1 MIKKMFF
8 GAMVS
13 LSVLS
18 ASAQDQDQKTIEVFN
33 PHWYVQIQGGA
44 QYTEGERAFK
54 DLLSPNVQLGAGYN
68 FTPVFGARFSLNAWQ
83 SKGGSEIENTEYG
96 WKWKYVTPAVD
107 ATFNLSNALFGYN
120 PNRVFNFSV
129 FAGVGLNVAFS
140 NDEAADVNNALVAK
154 YGGITRPSEDQ
165 WLRYLWDGTKCRLN
179 GRLGFA
185 ADFRVSE
192 RLSLG
197 LEGQFNMLNDHYN
210 SKKASNPDFY
220 YNLLAGVK
228 FNLGKTHTTK
238 VVEAPA
244 PKVIERIIEKQVEK
258 PVVNPVEKQ
267 TQVVEKIVKE
277 PLRRDVFFT
286 ISSTNISKAE
296 LVKVEE
302 IAAYLNKYKDAKVS
316 ITGYADKGT
325 GNPKLNKSLSERRAQ
340 IVADALV
347 KQFGISADRV
357 KVDSKGDTEQPFD
370 IDVQNRVS
378 ICVAE

>member
-1 MIKKMFF
+1 MIKKVLF
-8 GAMVS
+8 GAMMS
-13 LSVLS
+13 LSVLG
-18 ASAQDQDQKTIEVFN
+18 ASAQEQEQKTVEVFN
-33 PHWYVQIQGGA
+33 PHWYIQIQGGA

-54 DLLSPNVQLGAGYN
+54 HLVSPNVQLGAGYN
-68 FTPVFGARFSLNAWQ
+68 FTPVFGARLSFNAWQ
-83 SKGGSEIENTEYG
+83 SKGGSKIMDAEYG

-107 ATFNLSNALFGYN
+107 VTFNLSNALFGYN
-120 PNRVFNFSV
+120 PTRVFNFSV
-129 FAGVGLNVAFS
+129 FAGIGANIAFD
-140 NDEAADVNNALVAK
+140 NDEATDVNNALLAK
-154 YGGITRPSEDQ
+154 YGTNRPSEDQ

-185 ADFRVSE
+185 ADFRVSD
-192 RLSLG
+192 RVSLG

-244 PKVIERIIEKQVEK
+244 PKIVERIVEKTVEK
-258 PVVNPVEKQ
+258 PVVKPAEVIEK
-267 TQVVEKIVKE
+267 VVKE

-286 ISSTNISKAE
+286 ISSTSISKAE

-302 IAAYLNKYKDAKVS
+302 IAAYLNKYKDAKVN

-340 IVADALV
+340 IVADTLV
-347 KQFGISADRV
+347 KQFGISADRI
-357 KVDSKGDTEQPFD
+357 KVDSKGDSEQPFD

-378 ICVAE
+378 VCVAE